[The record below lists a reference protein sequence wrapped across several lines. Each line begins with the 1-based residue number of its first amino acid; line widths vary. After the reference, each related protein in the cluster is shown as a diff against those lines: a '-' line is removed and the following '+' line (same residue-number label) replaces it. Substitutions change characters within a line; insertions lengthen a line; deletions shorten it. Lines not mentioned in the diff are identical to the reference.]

1 LSLKRFLTSKLTFQ
15 SRHLESDV
23 TWIVEELFVVGADVN
38 DAGKNSARME
48 AAGRDV
54 EVELADGN
62 PEATDAEIT
71 ETQNS
76 EMKRKTSN

>member
-1 LSLKRFLTSKLTFQ
+1 
-15 SRHLESDV
+15 
-23 TWIVEELFVVGADVN
+23 
-38 DAGKNSARME
+38 ME

-62 PEATDAEIT
+62 AEAADAEIT

>member
-1 LSLKRFLTSKLTFQ
+1 MSLKRFLTSKLTFQ

-62 PEATDAEIT
+62 AKAADAEIT

-76 EMKRKTSN
+76 EMKRKTT